1 MLCAGKGN
9 SSHVIVH
16 TGHNGRDIIGD
27 ASIAMARMR
36 CPAREACGLRRIE
49 DKDKIKMGSFFIY
62 PNSKLTEGLEFWEL
76 VKNLPGFAKYDMG
89 PQGILIMRLDSHDSN
104 VRISPSLFHH
114 GVSLIDLARNNR
126 EANFGTP
133 DVCDEVEMYGAST
146 IAKSTNGGEKIGASL
161 EMSSKKNK
169 HIVRHAD
176 TFVSIADDSIKN
188 GCINQYPGMSD
199 PNNYLLQSQGI
210 ASLKKKLQGRFIQ
223 ISFSYNFKNKNQKGR
238 GKSTESLCWVTGMI
252 KSVIQVPAGTAKSV
266 RLKLQY
272 LPLFKHEKQTE
283 GEKVISACDF
293 SIDEVSS
300 EQGQWR
306 LLSKQVNNTQVAKPK
321 LKKKAKQSK
330 PSMKAEVLIT
340 GIKLRCVAARKRN
353 SRKSSKTHD
362 KPAHERNSRKSS
374 KTDDKPYIWP
384 DLSWLDAACL

>member
-1 MLCAGKGN
+1 
-9 SSHVIVH
+9 
-16 TGHNGRDIIGD
+16 
-27 ASIAMARMR
+27 
-36 CPAREACGLRRIE
+36 
-49 DKDKIKMGSFFIY
+49 
-62 PNSKLTEGLEFWEL
+62 
-76 VKNLPGFAKYDMG
+76 
-89 PQGILIMRLDSHDSN
+89 
-104 VRISPSLFHH
+104 
-114 GVSLIDLARNNR
+114 
-126 EANFGTP
+126 
-133 DVCDEVEMYGAST
+133 
-146 IAKSTNGGEKIGASL
+146 
-161 EMSSKKNK
+161 
-169 HIVRHAD
+169 
-176 TFVSIADDSIKN
+176 
-188 GCINQYPGMSD
+188 
-199 PNNYLLQSQGI
+199 
-210 ASLKKKLQGRFIQ
+210 
-223 ISFSYNFKNKNQKGR
+223 
-238 GKSTESLCWVTGMI
+238 MI

-283 GEKVISACDF
+283 GEKVISARDF

-330 PSMKAEVLIT
+330 PSIKAEVLIT

-374 KTDDKPYIWP
+374 KIDDKPYIWP

>member
-1 MLCAGKGN
+1 M
-9 SSHVIVH
+9 
-16 TGHNGRDIIGD
+16 
-27 ASIAMARMR
+27 
-36 CPAREACGLRRIE
+36 
-49 DKDKIKMGSFFIY
+49 
-62 PNSKLTEGLEFWEL
+62 
-76 VKNLPGFAKYDMG
+76 
-89 PQGILIMRLDSHDSN
+89 
-104 VRISPSLFHH
+104 
-114 GVSLIDLARNNR
+114 
-126 EANFGTP
+126 
-133 DVCDEVEMYGAST
+133 
-146 IAKSTNGGEKIGASL
+146 
-161 EMSSKKNK
+161 
-169 HIVRHAD
+169 
-176 TFVSIADDSIKN
+176 
-188 GCINQYPGMSD
+188 
-199 PNNYLLQSQGI
+199 
-210 ASLKKKLQGRFIQ
+210 
-223 ISFSYNFKNKNQKGR
+223 
-238 GKSTESLCWVTGMI
+238 
-252 KSVIQVPAGTAKSV
+252 
-266 RLKLQY
+266 QY

-330 PSMKAEVLIT
+330 PSIKAEVLIT